1 MQRYTTTRG
10 SKSRESQEPGQCFFS
25 NQCAWSWLALFVRG
39 RLDVTNLGVSSVAFV
54 VPCMGLSVLSCG
66 CRVKTLLCKTMSV
79 CGWFVSGREQ
89 PFELEL
95 STAWVHVWLCSVSLA
110 VEFCGLNLKTL

>member
-25 NQCAWSWLALFVRG
+25 NQCAWSWMALFVRG
-39 RLDVTNLGVSSVAFV
+39 RLGVTNLGVSSVAFV

-79 CGWFVSGREQ
+79 CGWFVLGRGQ

-95 STAWVHVWLCSVSLA
+95 STAWVHGWFVLLVWM
-110 VEFCGLNLKTL
+110 